1 VTTGRRRPPGAV
13 ARGGWR
19 MRWLVALGALLAGGA
34 AACGDV
40 GLDPELPASIE
51 WLPFP
56 SPAVVVGDTLRDEN
70 GVAARVRAIVRN
82 TAGDTL
88 PGALAQYLYADFNR
102 DSALLVDSTGLVRAV
117 RKPRADARLAAR
129 AGASL
134 QVLKPLVVTDR
145 PDTASGS
152 PPPPLLTVT
161 LPDTGRSAANANSTA
176 PLSVTVRSRA
186 GGTEGGV
193 NGWVVRFELLRPAN
207 PRNDTTQGAWL
218 VDDNGRPSVVDTTD
232 GSGGAARKVRVRAAV
247 FPSAAGTDTVVVQAV
262 VRYRGV
268 AVRGAPLRLV
278 APVRRR

>member
-1 VTTGRRRPPGAV
+1 MRGGRRRPPGAV

-19 MRWLVALGALLAGGA
+19 VVALGLLAAGAA

-40 GLDPELPASIE
+40 GMDPELPAAIE

-56 SPAVVVGDTLRDEN
+56 SPSVVVGDTLRDER
-70 GVAARVRAIVRN
+70 GVVARVRAIVLN
-82 TAGDTL
+82 SAGDTL

-102 DSALLVDSTGLVRAV
+102 DSALLVDSTGLVRAL
-117 RKPRADARLAAR
+117 RKPKADARLAAR

-134 QVLKPLVVTDR
+134 QVLRPIVVTDR
-145 PDTASGS
+145 PDTVSGGG
-152 PPPPLLTVT
+152 PAPLLTLT
-161 LPDTGRSAANANSTA
+161 LPDTGRTAANANSTA
-176 PLSVTVRSRA
+176 PLSVTVRTGP
-186 GGTEGGV
+186 GGADGGV
-193 NGWVVRFELLRPAN
+193 TGWLVRYELLRPAN

-218 VDDNGRPSVVDTTD
+218 VDDTGRPSAVDTTD

-247 FPSAAGTDTVVVQAV
+247 FPSAVGTDTVVVQAV

-278 APVRRR
+278 VAVRRR